1 MHVWLSFTSP
11 SAFFLSP
18 CILFMDHWTVM
29 FCKKCG
35 SLGSTTMSNN
45 SFNHWKLRLN
55 QSFLVWRFHLGCAY
69 FLPSIHLS
77 LPFARET
84 DMDGALV
91 GGAFMSA
98 SLQFLFHR
106 SASHEVLNLFT
117 GHKLNHALKK
127 LKRKLLSVHAV
138 LNDAKL
144 KQITNPTIKEKYYIK
159 CFPSWYAIVIK
170 FFIRL
175 VKQIGVSL

>member
-1 MHVWLSFTSP
+1 M
-11 SAFFLSP
+11 
-18 CILFMDHWTVM
+18 
-29 FCKKCG
+29 
-35 SLGSTTMSNN
+35 MSNN

-106 SASHEVLNLFT
+106 PASREVLNFFT
-117 GHKLNHALKK
+117 GHKLNHALLKK
-127 LKRKLLSVHAV
+127 LTEVDVQHLV
-138 LNDAKL
+138 L
-144 KQITNPTIKEKYYIK
+144 QY
-159 CFPSWYAIVIK
+159 
-170 FFIRL
+170 
-175 VKQIGVSL
+175 